1 MKSTALMLM
10 VVTVLSKILGFIRE
24 MVIASFY
31 GTSATKEAFV
41 IAQTIPFFIFG
52 FITTGIT
59 TEFIPFYNNI
69 EKKHGEKRAD
79 LFTAN
84 IGNITLFL
92 TLILTV
98 LGIIFAKSLVKV
110 FAFGFTGEK
119 LQMAVLFTRICLLSI
134 SASAVASIYRG
145 YLNIK
150 GNFIVHATQGFIMNI
165 IIIISIILSK
175 NINVLILPI
184 GLCIGVVFQ
193 HIFYIP
199 ALKKVGYVHKW
210 FMNFK
215 DENIKN
221 MLILALPVILGV
233 AVNQV
238 NVLIDKSLSSAVS
251 ENGVAILDYANRLN
265 DFVVGIVVVS
275 VGTAVYPILSKSV
288 AEGDIKNLKN
298 NIMESISHIS
308 FLIIPAMLGL
318 MIFAKPIVIM
328 LFERREFTRKDS
340 IDVAA
345 GLFYYASGIIWIAIR
360 DILSKGFYAM
370 QDTGTPVKNSI
381 IMVVIN
387 IISSIILSRF
397 MGLSGLALGTSFSA
411 MIGAFLI
418 MGKLKNKI
426 GPFVSLKSLKN
437 TFKIIISSIYMGIVS
452 GYAYNTFSK
461 SMSISK
467 SLLVSIF
474 IAMIVYFISINI
486 LKVEEIVYYKKALK
500 KKLNK
505 KK

>member
-1 MKSTALMLM
+1 M
-10 VVTVLSKILGFIRE
+10 
-24 MVIASFY
+24 
-31 GTSATKEAFV
+31 
-41 IAQTIPFFIFG
+41 
-52 FITTGIT
+52 
-59 TEFIPFYNNI
+59 
-69 EKKHGEKRAD
+69 
-79 LFTAN
+79 
-84 IGNITLFL
+84 
-92 TLILTV
+92 
-98 LGIIFAKSLVKV
+98 
-110 FAFGFTGEK
+110 
-119 LQMAVLFTRICLLSI
+119 
-134 SASAVASIYRG
+134 
-145 YLNIK
+145 
-150 GNFIVHATQGFIMNI
+150 
-165 IIIISIILSK
+165 
-175 NINVLILPI
+175 
-184 GLCIGVVFQ
+184 
-193 HIFYIP
+193 
-199 ALKKVGYVHKW
+199 
-210 FMNFK
+210 
-215 DENIKN
+215 
-221 MLILALPVILGV
+221 ALPVILGV

-387 IISSIILSRF
+387 IVSSIILSRF

-411 MIGAFLI
+411 SQEL
-418 MGKLKNKI
+418 
-426 GPFVSLKSLKN
+426 
-437 TFKIIISSIYMGIVS
+437 
-452 GYAYNTFSK
+452 
-461 SMSISK
+461 
-467 SLLVSIF
+467 
-474 IAMIVYFISINI
+474 
-486 LKVEEIVYYKKALK
+486 
-500 KKLNK
+500 
-505 KK
+505 